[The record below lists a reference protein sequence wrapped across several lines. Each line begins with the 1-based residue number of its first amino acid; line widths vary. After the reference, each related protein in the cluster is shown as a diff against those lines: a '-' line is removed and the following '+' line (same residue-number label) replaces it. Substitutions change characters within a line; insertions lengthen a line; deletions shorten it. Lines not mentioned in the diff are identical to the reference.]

1 MDGIHD
7 LGGRE
12 GFGAIERES
21 EHETES
27 DEPAFH
33 ARWEA
38 AVFAMLFA
46 AGRVGATG
54 NADRFRHAI
63 ERIDP
68 VAYLS
73 HGYYGRWL
81 GGLETLL
88 VEAGVI
94 DRDTLTARAAALA
107 AAAGDPAPRG
117 RIASRPQQPPDRV
130 APPDDPSS
138 RRSLAER
145 PRFEVGDDVLTCSH
159 GVRGHTRLP
168 AYARGRRGTISAWHD
183 GWVLPDTNAHGAG
196 EQPAHLYT
204 VAFSAR
210 ELWGER
216 ADRKATIRLDL
227 FEPYL
232 LPAADQERRS

>member
-7 LGGRE
+7 LGGRV
-12 GFGAIERES
+12 GFGPIERE
-21 EHETES
+21 H

-46 AGRVGATG
+46 TGRVGATG

-68 VAYLS
+68 LAYLS

-81 GGLETLL
+81 GGIETLL
-88 VEAGVI
+88 VEARVV
-94 DRDTLTARAAALA
+94 DRDALTERATMLGAAADA
-107 AAAGDPAPRG
+107 
-117 RIASRPQQPPDRV
+117 RIASRPQQPADRV
-130 APPDDPSS
+130 APAADASS
-138 RRSLAER
+138 RRTPADG
-145 PRFEVGDDVLTCSH
+145 PRFEVGDAVLTCSH
-159 GVRGHTRLP
+159 GTRGHTRLP
-168 AYARGRRGTISAWHD
+168 AYARGRRGTITAWHN

-204 VAFSAR
+204 VAFRAQ
-210 ELWGER
+210 ELWGESG
-216 ADRKATIRLDL
+216 DPNATIRLDL

-232 LPAADQERRS
+232 LPAPDLERLS

>member
-1 MDGIHD
+1 MDSIHD

-12 GFGAIERES
+12 GFGPLEREA
-21 EHETES
+21 
-27 DEPAFH
+27 DEPPFH

-38 AVFAMLFA
+38 AVFAMMFA
-46 AGRVGATG
+46 TGRAGATG

-68 VAYLS
+68 AAYLS

-81 GGLETLL
+81 GGIETLL

-94 DRDTLTARAAALA
+94 DRDALTARARQL
-107 AAAGDPAPRG
+107 GAPLDA

-130 APPDDPSS
+130 APATDPSS
-138 RRSLAER
+138 RRSLAE
-145 PRFEVGDDVLTCSH
+145 PPHFEVGDAVRTARH
-159 GVRGHTRLP
+159 GSAGHTRLP
-168 AYARGRRGTISAWHD
+168 AYARGRRGTIAAWHD
-183 GWVLPDTNAHGAG
+183 GWIFPDTHAHGAG

-204 VAFSAR
+204 VAFPAQ
-210 ELWGER
+210 ELWGME
-216 ADRKATIRLDL
+216 ADPRATIRLDL

-232 LPAADQERRS
+232 EHTS